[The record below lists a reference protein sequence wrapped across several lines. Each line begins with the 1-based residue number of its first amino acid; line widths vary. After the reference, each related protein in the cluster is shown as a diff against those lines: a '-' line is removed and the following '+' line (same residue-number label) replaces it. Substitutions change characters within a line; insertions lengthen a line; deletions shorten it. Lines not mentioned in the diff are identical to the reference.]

1 MRANEL
7 TITSQQD
14 EQHHTPGSVYVIEP
28 LGYCN
33 IISVKVGDGTIRV
46 VVDPTIRPEVNETV
60 WLSMNGENIHL
71 FHNEQAVV
79 HPGRSQKVKSE
90 QQLRNA

>member
-1 MRANEL
+1 
-7 TITSQQD
+7 
-14 EQHHTPGSVYVIEP
+14 VYVLEP

-33 IISVKVGDGTIRV
+33 IISVKVGEGTIRV
-46 VVDPTIRPEVNETV
+46 VVDPTTRPAVNETV

-79 HPGRSQKVKSE
+79 HPVQNQKVK
-90 QQLRNA
+90 LNNNHHA